1 MPFPKHS
8 HCSEPEEENSVTHFK
23 TRDDT
28 ANLLKSSN
36 NADRLLRS
44 IEHCKQGKLLRNNL
58 LL

>member
-1 MPFPKHS
+1 MQRPKHS
-8 HCSEPEEENSVTHFK
+8 HCSERNEKKTVTHSK

-28 ANLLKSSN
+28 AYLLKSSN

-44 IEHCKQGKLLRNNL
+44 IEHCKQRKLLRNNL